1 MFGVGRVYCPEP
13 CSCRLKYRIALCL
26 CETKESFI
34 SHGQIMKFATL
45 SAYLIACSLSLAFTS
60 TTLGKEKDEDADE
73 SDSEVTIEK
82 TVLAKKTEDG
92 FDPVKSFKPDDTFAV
107 LVFLSEAKIGTKLK
121 AVWTLVDAGGKQDE
135 KILEKKVE
143 LTPEAIEGVKE
154 ANRIN
159 FSLAPNE
166 PFPAGEYKVEIYLN
180 GELAKTVP
188 FKIK

>member
-1 MFGVGRVYCPEP
+1 
-13 CSCRLKYRIALCL
+13 
-26 CETKESFI
+26 
-34 SHGQIMKFATL
+34 MKFTTL

-60 TTLGKEKDEDADE
+60 ATLGKEKDEDEDD

-82 TVLAKKTEDG
+82 TGLARETKDG

-107 LVFLSEAKIGTKLK
+107 LIFLSEAKIGTKLK
-121 AVWTLVDAGGKQDE
+121 AVWTLVDAGGKQDQ
-135 KILEKKVE
+135 KILEKKIE
-143 LTPEAIEGVKE
+143 LTAEAIEGVKE

-159 FSLAPNE
+159 FSMTHDD
-166 PFPAGEYKVEIYLN
+166 PFPAGEYKAEIYLN

>member
-1 MFGVGRVYCPEP
+1 
-13 CSCRLKYRIALCL
+13 
-26 CETKESFI
+26 
-34 SHGQIMKFATL
+34 MKFTTL

-60 TTLGKEKDEDADE
+60 ATLGKEKDEDADE

-92 FDPVKSFKPDDTFAV
+92 FDPVKSFKSDDTFAV

-121 AVWTLVDAGGKQDE
+121 AVWTLVDAGGKQDQE
-135 KILEKKVE
+135 ILEKKVE

-166 PFPAGEYKVEIYLN
+166 PFPTGDYKVEIYLN
-180 GELAKTVP
+180 GDLAKTVP

>member
-1 MFGVGRVYCPEP
+1 
-13 CSCRLKYRIALCL
+13 
-26 CETKESFI
+26 
-34 SHGQIMKFATL
+34 MKFTTL

-60 TTLGKEKDEDADE
+60 ATFGKEKDEDADE

-82 TVLAKKTEDG
+82 TVLARKTEDG
-92 FDPVKSFKPDDTFAV
+92 FDPVKSLKPNDTVAV

-121 AVWTLVDAGGKQDE
+121 AVWTIVDAGGEQDK
-135 KILEKKVE
+135 KILEKKTE
-143 LTPEAIEGVKE
+143 LTAEAIKGVEE

-159 FSLAPNE
+159 FSLVPDD
-166 PFPAGEYKVEIYLN
+166 PFPAGDYKVEIYLN